1 MKYIILLVI
10 LFTILFYILSKSYK
24 ENYNS
29 YTYTNQ
35 GSPIYPFPDVQFELV
50 RTKNTGCA
58 KFRKPFDIESYNKGE
73 KQTSCLNNNG
83 NFIQI
88 CSDKNGNVIDCRND
102 PYYITDIGYCNCY
115 NYTSKSQN
123 KDVIYKGNYCQY
135 NDNDNCFGIGIVDDK
150 GICDFSSIDIRKFS
164 EISNINDLNDG
175 DYVILEYLNTDVS
188 TTNYYGILSLNS
200 YQGSG
205 KYISYTENPSKTKED
220 INNYKNTYLSG
231 PIEEYSDLLNPL
243 TISNKNIIVFQ
254 VNNLSNDLKT
264 LKILGTNNYLSTF
277 MSIYFYGY
285 ENLDDI
291 KKYSKDY
298 LNVFIGQKIQ
308 NISSLSDKSI
318 GFYSTR
324 SVLNPNNVNVNN
336 IFSIGNFS
344 SPNPLSYN
352 KNIDAIYTDFTDK
365 YNSMWWK
372 ILKYKKD

>member
-175 DYVILEYLNTDVS
+175 DYVILEYLNTDFIYDNS
-188 TTNYYGILSLNS
+188 TLLLNS
-200 YQGSG
+200 YTESG
-205 KYISYTENPSKTKED
+205 KYISYDENPLQKKLD
-220 INNYKNTYLSG
+220 ILNYITSNNGPFPESIIELNT
-231 PIEEYSDLLNPL
+231 LLNPL
-243 TISNKNIIVFQ
+243 TVSNKNLIVFQ
-254 VNNLSNDLKT
+254 VNNSSDNSKT
-264 LKILGTNNYLSTF
+264 LKILGTNNYLTRSVF
-277 MSIYFYGY
+277 FYGY
-285 ENLDDI
+285 GNYDNI
-291 KKYSKDY
+291 KSYDSTGY
-298 LNVFIGQKIQ
+298 FIQQKIK
-308 NISSLSDKSI
+308 NISGITDYYPLKLS
-318 GFYSTR
+318 
-324 SVLNPNNVNVNN
+324 NPNNININN
-336 IFSIGNFS
+336 IFIIGVLF
-344 SPNPLSYN
+344 PLSYN
-352 KNIDAIYTDFTDK
+352 KNLDGIVQNFSLDLF
-365 YNSMWWK
+365 NSIFWK
-372 ILKYKKD
+372 ILKYNK